1 MSSTQA
7 VSPQVWIADSGAT
20 NHMTADFNNLTL
32 ATPYPTSETVQTAN
46 GEGLR
51 VSHIGSTI
59 LKPHIHPIKLNS
71 ILYDKATRM
80 ILFKG
85 ICSKR
90 LYLIPSLASHHSTT
104 QKLILQPKAF
114 LGQLVTSI
122 IWHNRLGHS
131 SNPIVS

>member
-71 ILYDKATRM
+71 ILYVPQ
-80 ILFKG
+80 LSQNLLSVHQ
-85 ICSKR
+85 IC
-90 LYLIPSLASHHSTT
+90 LD
-104 QKLILQPKAF
+104 
-114 LGQLVTSI
+114 
-122 IWHNRLGHS
+122 N
-131 SNPIVS
+131 NC